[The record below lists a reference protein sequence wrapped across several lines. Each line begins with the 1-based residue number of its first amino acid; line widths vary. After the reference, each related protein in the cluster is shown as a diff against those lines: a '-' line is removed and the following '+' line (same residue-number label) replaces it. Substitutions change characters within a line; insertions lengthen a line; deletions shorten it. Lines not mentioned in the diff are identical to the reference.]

1 MKCPELPPL
10 NLKFSNSAMND
21 LGEKSM
27 RILGLDVG
35 DKTIGIAVSD
45 DLGFSAHPVTIIRR
59 KNIRLDLE
67 KIGSLIAEYEVSE
80 ILVGLPKSLNNSIGP
95 QAEKVLKFVE
105 VIKKTFPD
113 LPLRTWDERFSTV
126 EAERVLLEAD
136 LSRKR
141 RKGLID
147 KVAASFILQG
157 YLDWKSH
164 QKKNNEQ
171 NQTYIPFRK

>member
-1 MKCPELPPL
+1 M
-10 NLKFSNSAMND
+10 
-21 LGEKSM
+21 GEKFK

-59 KNIRLDLE
+59 KNIRLDMD
-67 KIGSLIAEYEVSE
+67 KIRSLVAEYEISE

-95 QAEKVLKFVE
+95 QAEKVLKFAE
-105 VIKKTFPD
+105 HLRKNFPD
-113 LPLRTWDERFSTV
+113 QSLRTWDERFSTV

-141 RKGLID
+141 RKSLID
-147 KVAASFILQG
+147 KVAASLILQG
-157 YLDWKSH
+157 YLDWKSR
-164 QKKNNEQ
+164 KKKDDGES
-171 NQTYIPFRK
+171 IPDNS